1 MQLKK
6 TGTQGSAIGPP
17 KPGGMPSTYPDFACS
32 SQEDIPRPC
41 RLQQRITLG
50 CRPKAFWAGQLQ
62 ASQDSRQK
70 VVEKSGQATRKNP
83 NHHTSSSLDS
93 TIRCSAL
100 FNMIP
105 PVSLI
110 VFQVTGRGGVFVPI
124 GLVVA
129 CAEGTFLVLYTQNEV
144 HAHRPRGDKPMS
156 FKLVSE
162 SMHNLVCQKSLFW
175 TVAK

>member
-1 MQLKK
+1 VPLAHPNLEGCHQLIQILPAALKK
-6 TGTQGSAIGPP
+6 TSQDPVDCRRGSPWAADRRLFGPVN
-17 KPGGMPSTYPDFACS
+17 
-32 SQEDIPRPC
+32 
-41 RLQQRITLG
+41 
-50 CRPKAFWAGQLQ
+50 CRPHKIRGKRLWKNLVK
-62 ASQDSRQK
+62 RH
-70 VVEKSGQATRKNP
+70 VEIPTIP
-83 NHHTSSSLDS
+83 NHHTSNSLDS

-105 PVSLI
+105 PVSPI

-175 TVAK
+175 TVAKWKWRN